1 MIHQVVTRV
10 SLESFKEK
18 SAGKKVVLLYP
29 WTNYRNLFLSHF
41 LQSAKEG
48 LLYYRIPQDS
58 SSLSEWLGGLVT
70 ELDDVLGGFGKN
82 LKKALD
88 GNDTTPQGLA
98 SALAKDLGA
107 LSGKDKILF
116 VDELDRVPLDA
127 EFDSFITTLVD
138 ALPKDVQLVFSSR
151 LLHHVPWYHMVAK
164 GDAIV
169 LGTEYRKD
177 DVMFT
182 VEDEPKPQVEVY
194 AFGRG
199 HAVVNGKEISN
210 WDGALPR
217 QLFFYFVDREMV
229 TRDDI
234 FDTFWP
240 DLSIKEATNV
250 FHVTK
255 RKISERISMNVK
267 SDQNFELTIYTS
279 GFYMPGDKV
288 VRHYD
293 AGDFQKAVDS
303 AMMTDDKREQ
313 ERLLRQAVD
322 LYTSPFLET
331 IDMPWV
337 RERRAHLKQLH
348 AEALTQ
354 LGRIHMARNENE
366 EALGLLVHA
375 LKESPQREDVHRDVM
390 TIYDALGMSDQA
402 MQHFHKMEKQWK
414 SKFKMALSPVTR
426 DLYAAISAKA

>member
-10 SLESFKEK
+10 SLDSFKEK

-48 LLYYRIPQDS
+48 LLYYRIPHDS
-58 SSLSEWLGGLVT
+58 SSLSEWLGGLRA
-70 ELDDVLGGFGKN
+70 ELDDILGGFGKN
-82 LKKALD
+82 LRAALE
-88 GNDTTPQGLA
+88 QGQSPESLA
-98 SALAKDLGA
+98 NAMAADLSK
-107 LSGKDKILF
+107 LSGDSKILF
-116 VDELDRVPLDA
+116 IDELDRVPLDSD
-127 EFDSFITTLVD
+127 FDAFISTLVEG
-138 ALPKDVQLVFSSR
+138 LPKGVQLVFSSR
-151 LLHHVPWYHMVAK
+151 LLHHVPWYHMIAS

-169 LGTEYRKD
+169 LGTEHRKD

-182 VEDEPKPQVEVY
+182 VEDEPKPQIEIY

-234 FDTFWP
+234 FDTFWS
-240 DLSIKEATNV
+240 DLSVKEATNV

-267 SDQNFELTIYTS
+267 SDDNFELTVYTS
-279 GFYMPGDKV
+279 GFYMPSDKV

-293 AGDFQKAVDS
+293 AGDFQKAVDA
-303 AMMTDDKREQ
+303 AMITDDKRE
-313 ERLLRQAVD
+313 EEYYLRQAVD

-348 AEALTQ
+348 AEALTG
-354 LGRIHMARNENE
+354 LGRIHKARGDNE
-366 EALGLLVHA
+366 EALGLLIHA

-390 TIYDALGMSDQA
+390 AIYDALGMPDQA
-402 MQHFHKMEKQWK
+402 VKHYQKLEKQWK
-414 SKFKMALSPVTR
+414 SQFKMTPSPVTR
-426 DLYAAISAKA
+426 ELYSAISAKV